1 VDTDSFAKELNK
13 VRQRITLLSQRKDSP
28 LSQQEIIDQAFEEL
42 QTSLEE
48 LHVAQEELTQQ
59 NEELM
64 LTRNELEAER
74 QRYHSL
80 FEFAPDGYLV
90 TSIDGIILEANR
102 AAADMLAVA
111 QRFILRKPFI
121 NFIAETER
129 KDFRLLLNQ
138 LVQSDQKFP
147 QKLEIRIHP
156 RAGNPFDAGL
166 TIAPVHNIL
175 GKVVA
180 MRWMMRDITE
190 RKLAEEKIL
199 RLNTELEQ
207 KVIDRTAQLESANR
221 LKDELLVSE
230 QDARH
235 EAEAANRSK
244 DEFLAMVSHELRTPL
259 NAMMGWIHILRTP
272 SSNEAHRTQ
281 ALDVIER
288 NAKSQSQIIDDIL
301 EVSRIIT
308 GKFRLNRQL
317 LDLAPVI
324 HAAIDSVRHIAEPKG
339 IELDSYLDADIEQ
352 VSGDPTRLQQVVWN
366 LLSNAIK
373 FTPQGGRV
381 EVRLERADNEAR
393 ITVSDTGKGITS
405 EFMPYIFD
413 RFRQADA
420 STTRQYSGLGLGLA
434 IVRHLVEM
442 HGGRVKATSD
452 GENKGSTFTVYLPVT
467 IKAQQSFENTIESDE
482 EDWPASSASQPDLTG
497 IWIVEIDDEAD
508 ARELLAVVLEQWGAK
523 VSSSGSCDEVVRL
536 IEGESDGARPDVL
549 IADIAMPGQ
558 DGFTLIRKI
567 RSLPQDKGGAIPAIA
582 LTAYAGDDDRSKVLS
597 AGFQMHLAKPVSLV
611 KLGAIVK
618 KLAAGNG
625 SVFDPNQPSR
635 ADWGRKLFY

>member
-1 VDTDSFAKELNK
+1 MDTDSFAKELNK
-13 VRQRITLLSQRKDSP
+13 VRQRITILAKRNEDSP
-28 LSQQEIIDQAFEEL
+28 QSQQEIIDQAFEEL
-42 QTSLEE
+42 QTALEE
-48 LHVAQEELTQQ
+48 LHVAEEELTQQ

-64 LTRNELEAER
+64 LTRINLESEH
-74 QRYHSL
+74 QRYQEL

-90 TSIDGIILEANR
+90 TSIDGVILEANR
-102 AAADMLAVA
+102 TAADMLAVA
-111 QRFILRKPFI
+111 QRFIIRKPLI

-138 LVQSDQKFP
+138 FAQSNQKFP
-147 QKLEIRIHP
+147 HKIELRIHP
-156 RAGNPFDAGL
+156 RAGKPFDAGL
-166 TIAPVHNIL
+166 TIAPIHNAT
-175 GKVVA
+175 GNVEA

-190 RKLAEEKIL
+190 RKLAEENII

-207 KVIDRTAQLESANR
+207 KVIDRTSRLESANR

-272 SSNEAHRTQ
+272 SSSEPHRTQ

-317 LDLAPVI
+317 IDLAPVI
-324 HAAIDSVRHIAEPKG
+324 HAAIDSVRHIAESKR
-339 IELDSYLDADIEQ
+339 IEIHSDIEADIEQ
-352 VSGDPTRLQQVVWN
+352 VSGDSTRLQQVVWN
-366 LLSNAIK
+366 LISNAIK
-373 FTPQGGRV
+373 FTPQGGHIGV
-381 EVRLERADNEAR
+381 KLERADNEAR
-393 ITVSDTGKGITS
+393 ITISDTGKGITS
-405 EFMPYIFD
+405 EFMPFIFD

-442 HGGRVKATSD
+442 HGGRVEATSD
-452 GENKGSTFTVYLPVT
+452 GENKGSIFTVYLPVT
-467 IKAQQSFENTIESDE
+467 IKTQQSFEYPIESVDD
-482 EDWPASSASQPDLTG
+482 DWPTISVNQPDLSG

-508 ARELLAVVLEQWGAK
+508 ARELLAVVLEQWGAR

-536 IEGESDGARPDVL
+536 IEGESDGVRPDVL

-558 DGFTLIRKI
+558 DGFSLIRKI

-611 KLGAIVK
+611 KLGAVVK
-618 KLAAGNG
+618 RLATGNG
-625 SVFDPNQPSR
+625 TVFDPNQPSR
-635 ADWGRKLFY
+635 A